1 MGGAP
6 GQPLALAPNRE
17 CWKVETWEDTAL
29 DPTALAHAQFRKGSV
44 LEVCTYNSAGAIDG
58 NCLVLVKQTYL
69 PDANGLFLEASF
81 AGASSPYQSVA
92 MQRLLGSSS
101 PNGSQG
107 VIHLCSSAGPS
118 VCQATAA
125 NRYVLCSQCARLRSC
140 GKIKESWAED
150 ISKLR
155 DDMSVSSSS
164 ERSSSAS
171 RGHRR
176 GRKDPLKKK
185 KKKKKKKMDDRKRDR
200 SQKKGKKRR

>member
-1 MGGAP
+1 
-6 GQPLALAPNRE
+6 
-17 CWKVETWEDTAL
+17 
-29 DPTALAHAQFRKGSV
+29 
-44 LEVCTYNSAGAIDG
+44 
-58 NCLVLVKQTYL
+58 
-69 PDANGLFLEASF
+69 
-81 AGASSPYQSVA
+81 

-155 DDMSVSSSS
+155 DDMYVSSSS
-164 ERSSSAS
+164 ERSSSVF

-176 GRKDPLKKK
+176 GRKDPSKKKKEEKKK
-185 KKKKKKKMDDRKRDR
+185 KKKKKKKDDRKRDR